1 MYYTIKE
8 TLSKEENLQL
18 AKEYGDKAKEILER
32 FNAILKEANTFVPGR
47 TFGLSK
53 SKLEKLKSPNEVWD
67 RLYSATR
74 SEYNTK
80 STYET
85 RERMA
90 KEKQQKEEE
99 QKRKAEM
106 ERAQKDVLNQ
116 AIAYC
121 LENGRTFADGLTVDN
136 AISIANDIAFNKE
149 VAKREEEIGD
159 NYIGFSG
166 QNCEDECDG
175 WNPKD
180 HRCQCGNRRVSWSD
194 GYYSDFRDMSI
205 YAEAY

>member
-1 MYYTIKE
+1 MYSIKE
-8 TLSKEENLQL
+8 TLSKEENIQL
-18 AKEYGDKAKEILER
+18 AKEYGDKAKEILKK
-32 FNAILKEANTFVPGR
+32 FDDLLLEANKFVPGR

-53 SKLEKLKSPNEVWD
+53 SKLEKLKSPNEVLE
-67 RLYSATR
+67 RLYSAAR

-80 STYET
+80 STYEM
-85 RERMA
+85 RERIA
-90 KEKQQKEEE
+90 KEKLQKEEE
-99 QKRKAEM
+99 QKRQV
-106 ERAQKDVLNQ
+106 EREHAQKDILNQ

-121 LENGRTFADGLTVDN
+121 LENGRKFDDGLTVDN
-136 AISIANDIAFNKE
+136 AIAIANDIAFNKE

-180 HRCQCGNRRVSWSD
+180 RRCQCGNRRVSWSD
-194 GYYSDFRDMSI
+194 GYSSGFRDMSI

>member
-1 MYYTIKE
+1 MYSIKE
-8 TLSKEENLQL
+8 NLSKEENIQL
-18 AKEYGDKAKEILER
+18 AKEYGDKAKEILKK
-32 FNAILKEANTFVPGR
+32 FDDLLLEANKFVPGR

-53 SKLEKLKSPNEVWD
+53 SKLEKHKSPSEVLE
-67 RLYSATR
+67 RLYSASR

-80 STYET
+80 STYEM

-90 KEKQQKEEE
+90 KEKLQKEEE
-99 QKRKAEM
+99 QKRQV
-106 ERAQKDVLNQ
+106 EREQAQKDILNQ

-121 LENGRTFADGLTVDN
+121 LENGRTFSDGLTVDN
-136 AISIANDIAFNKE
+136 AIAIANDIAFNKE

-180 HRCQCGNRRVSWSD
+180 RRCQCGNRRVSWSD
-194 GYYSDFRDMSI
+194 YYSDFRDMSI

>member
-8 TLSKEENLQL
+8 NLSKEENLQL

-32 FNAILKEANTFVPGR
+32 FNAILAEANKFVPGR

-53 SKLEKLKSPNEVWD
+53 SKIEKLKSSNEVLE
-67 RLYSATR
+67 RLHSAAR

-80 STYET
+80 STYEM
-85 RERMA
+85 RERMV

-149 VAKREEEIGD
+149 VTKMEEKIGD
-159 NYIGFSG
+159 RYIEFSG
-166 QNCEDECDG
+166 QNCEYECDG

-194 GYYSDFRDMSI
+194 GYSSDFRDMSI

>member
-8 TLSKEENLQL
+8 NLSKEENLQL

-32 FNAILKEANTFVPGR
+32 FNAILAEANKFVPGR

-53 SKLEKLKSPNEVWD
+53 SKIEKLKSSNEVLE
-67 RLYSATR
+67 RLHSAAR

-80 STYET
+80 STYEM
-85 RERMA
+85 RERMV

-149 VAKREEEIGD
+149 VT
-159 NYIGFSG
+159 N
-166 QNCEDECDG
+166 
-175 WNPKD
+175 
-180 HRCQCGNRRVSWSD
+180 
-194 GYYSDFRDMSI
+194 M
-205 YAEAY
+205 

>member
-18 AKEYGDKAKEILER
+18 AKEYSNKAKEILER
-32 FNAILKEANTFVPGR
+32 FDAILKEANTFAPGR